1 MMFLIYLLNGLV
13 IFGFPLMMY
22 ADTDSSYVGCFQP
35 MAFIGTFIFL
45 IAFDIPFVLTR
56 SLQNP
61 FDEKGDID
69 VDNLVASIEC
79 AIFETMRA
87 SFFETHEENPGT
99 PSAGRASCLLS
110 ASKRNILIEKSER
123 RDPTLDL
130 RKGGYGDL

>member
-1 MMFLIYLLNGLV
+1 MMFFIYLLNGLI

-45 IAFDIPFVLTR
+45 TALDIPFVLTR

-69 VDNLVASIEC
+69 VDNLVASIEW

-87 SFFETHEENPGT
+87 AFIETNEENPGT
-99 PSAGRASCLLS
+99 LSENRGSCLLS
-110 ASKRNILIEKSER
+110 ESKRNILIEKSER